1 MCNFSKNLGNELQQ
15 LNRTSFSLIPA
26 ILPYQVLVD
35 LGNFVIKNLGKI
47 VDPSFTN
54 LPERLPVTATALEI

>member
-15 LNRTSFSLIPA
+15 LNRTSLIPA

-35 LGNFVIKNLGKI
+35 LGNSVMKNLGKI